1 MKNATPGPWER
12 GKGADAEYIIAK
24 GGEWPDKRIA
34 EIYYE
39 CGRRGSTTREERS
52 ANADLIVTAVN
63 AHETLVIACT
73 FAAEELNRIIENGFD
88 PERWG
93 ARIRASNAIEQAL
106 RLARAMHEPRR

>member
-1 MKNATPGPWER
+1 MTNATPRPWVR

-39 CGRRGSTTREERS
+39 CGRRGGTTREERS

-73 FAAEELNRIIENGFD
+73 FAAEELNSTKSLKTALIRSD
-88 PERWG
+88 G
-93 ARIRASNAIEQAL
+93 ALHQMR
-106 RLARAMHEPRR
+106 

>member
-1 MKNATPGPWER
+1 MKEQATPRPWVR
-12 GKGADAEYIIAK
+12 GKGAEAEYIIAK
-24 GGEWPDKRIA
+24 GGEWPDKRVA
-34 EIYYE
+34 ELYY
-39 CGRRGSTTREERS
+39 GSTTPEERS

-73 FAAEELNRIIENGFD
+73 FAAEELNQIIENGFD